1 MEIRAESNFKPEN
14 GSWGNF
20 LVNGSAV
27 EYRDDSPALPMFE
40 SSVGLSRLEPAHT
53 DLGQSQQLLELVL
66 DTVPQAIFWQDENFR
81 YRGANQQFIDLAGLV
96 SVQHLIG
103 LSNDDLW
110 WRDRAEDFLIE
121 DRALLA
127 GELSSHRAQVE
138 MQHEDGLTS
147 WYDIIKV
154 PMSDV
159 HGNTIGILGA
169 VHDISS
175 QKEAACAAQHLAHFD
190 RLTGLP
196 NRRYFTERLESAV
209 AAASRG
215 GNKGALLFIDL
226 DQFKQVNDTLGY
238 SVGDSLLRA
247 VSDRLRNLARQEDAV
262 ARPIDL
268 DQFKRPDDTLGY
280 PVGDS
285 LLQAVSDRLQTLTR
299 QEDAI
304 ARLGGDEFVVLLPNC
319 GSDFETC
326 AQQAQLV
333 AERIHASLGQPFR
346 FDNHQLHCTPT
357 IGVSLFPEPGKGAG
371 EVLKEA
377 DTAMYSGK
385 ADGRN
390 VTRFFSQ
397 EMGEATQYRLNMEAD
412 LRQAIEKREFQL
424 NFQPQVDGSGTVSGA
439 EVLLRWHHP
448 QRGNVSPADFIP
460 IAEERGLIIEIGR
473 WVLEAAFA
481 ALSSWND
488 QGIALQELAI
498 NVSSQQFRSETFVE
512 EVEHLLDRYQIPPH
526 QVVFEITEST
536 VIEDVEATIAIME
549 RLRRIGIRFAID
561 DFGTGYSSLSYLKR
575 LPIDQLKIDRS
586 FIADI
591 GQDQNDEVICQTI
604 IAMGQNLSMQTIA
617 EGVETEEQFGF
628 LSHLECSGY
637 QGYLFHPPAKES
649 VFVDFLTQNLAVH

>member
-110 WRDRAEDFLIE
+110 WRDRAEDFLVE

-326 AQQAQLV
+326 ARQAQLV

>member
-326 AQQAQLV
+326 ARQAQLV